1 MDNTVNAS
9 DFERIYE
16 TKQFWIGRIGGIQ
29 FESFYLVLSD
39 QRAVST
45 QIAVEITRDD
55 VKRIIDSHGDLKI
68 VDALA
73 RDLSNGYLFVQ

>member
-1 MDNTVNAS
+1 MDNIINAS

-16 TKQFWIGRIGGIQ
+16 TKQFWIGRIGGVQ

-39 QRAVST
+39 QRAVSS

-55 VKRIIDSHGDLKI
+55 VKRIIDSNGESKI

-73 RDLSNGYLFVQ
+73 RDLSNGYLYVK

>member
-1 MDNTVNAS
+1 MDHTVNAS

-16 TKQFWIGRIGGIQ
+16 TNQFWIGRIGGVE
-29 FESFYLVLSD
+29 FESFYLVISD
-39 QRAVST
+39 QRAVSS

-68 VDALA
+68 VDSLA
-73 RDLSNGYLFVQ
+73 RNLSNGYLYVK

>member
-1 MDNTVNAS
+1 MDNIINAS

-16 TKQFWIGRIGGIQ
+16 TKQFWIGRMGGVQ

-39 QRAVST
+39 QRAVSS

-55 VKRIIDSHGDLKI
+55 VKRIIDSNGESKI

-73 RDLSNGYLFVQ
+73 RDLSNGYLYVK